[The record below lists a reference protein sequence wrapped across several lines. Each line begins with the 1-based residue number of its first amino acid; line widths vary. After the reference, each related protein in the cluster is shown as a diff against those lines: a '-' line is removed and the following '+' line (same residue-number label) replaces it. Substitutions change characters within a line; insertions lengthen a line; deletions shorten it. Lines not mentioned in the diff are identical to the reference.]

1 MAYAMYVSATIH
13 VRIAAQ
19 REAKSEAHQWLNTCL
34 KMLDVNQA
42 TNWAVRKACVVVK
55 DLMSRMRVEV
65 DQDHEHSASH
75 SRAESHVTPRV
86 ADEQQY
92 QGTWPDLDMDA
103 IIQSFM
109 REQQSMPPDAR
120 MDGNGYPMPESRASS
135 MAIQPDLNS
144 YSFGA
149 DGLVNQGVPYDAV
162 MDDGE
167 LAPSDT
173 LFGFNG
179 SAFDLAGYP
188 QW

>member
-1 MAYAMYVSATIH
+1 MSYAMYVSATIH

-19 REAKSEAHQWLNTCL
+19 REAKSEAHRWLNTCL
-34 KMLDVNQA
+34 KMLEANQA

-65 DQDHEHSASH
+65 DQDQAQEHSSSGH
-75 SRAESHVTPRV
+75 KVESHVTPQSASDV
-86 ADEQQY
+86 QY

-109 REQQSMPPDAR
+109 REQQDAR
-120 MDGNGYPMPESRASS
+120 GEGTTNVVPDSRASSS
-135 MAIQPDLNS
+135 MAIQPDLAA

-149 DGLVNQGVPYDAV
+149 DGAMGPGSTYDILL
-162 MDDGE
+162 DDDE
-167 LAPSDT
+167 LAQADT

>member
-19 REAKSEAHQWLNTCL
+19 REAKSEAHQWLDTCL
-34 KMLDVNQA
+34 KMLEANQA

-55 DLMSRMRVEV
+55 DLMTRMRVEV
-65 DQDHEHSASH
+65 DQDHEHNAGQ
-75 SRAESHVTPRV
+75 RVESHETPQS
-86 ADEQQY
+86 ANEQPY

-109 REQQSMPPDAR
+109 REQQSMPPDTR
-120 MDGNGYPMPESRASS
+120 NDGNVFVIPDSRASS

-149 DGLVNQGVPYDAV
+149 DGLVGQGADYDV
-162 MDDGE
+162 HMDEGE

-179 SAFDLAGYP
+179 TAFDLATYP